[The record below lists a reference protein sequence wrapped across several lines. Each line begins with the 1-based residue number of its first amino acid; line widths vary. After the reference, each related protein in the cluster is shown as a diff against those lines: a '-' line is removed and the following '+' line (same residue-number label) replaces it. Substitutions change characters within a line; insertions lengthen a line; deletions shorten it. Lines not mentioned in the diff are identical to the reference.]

1 MFNTNQLYDKET
13 VCQRLSI
20 SLSLLNKL
28 IRSDA
33 LPFIKIGRAVRF
45 KGEVLNE
52 FIEQSCV

>member
-1 MFNTNQLYDKET
+1 MFTNNQLYNKHQ
-13 VCQRLSI
+13 VCAQLCI

-45 KGEVLNE
+45 KGEVLNN
-52 FIEQSCV
+52 FLQQS